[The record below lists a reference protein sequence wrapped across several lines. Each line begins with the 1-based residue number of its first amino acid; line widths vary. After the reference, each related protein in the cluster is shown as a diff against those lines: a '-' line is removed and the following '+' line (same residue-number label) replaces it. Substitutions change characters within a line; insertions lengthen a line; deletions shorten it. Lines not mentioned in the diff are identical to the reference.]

1 MGFLRR
7 LFKTNKNI
15 IDESEFDILDRQI
28 DDKEERKKYV
38 SSSLMQ
44 MKELSSEIDN
54 LRNEYNVVTG
64 YLNDCDEIDRLPA
77 DIGRTIDE
85 TVQNILKIREEK
97 NRYFLEEPLIDDVT
111 FEKTERIA
119 DEMPEAYN
127 KIADAEDFQI
137 KIKNDL
143 KRVENE
149 KQSFM
154 YRRAELNA
162 FINNITGILVIAT
175 TAAIICM
182 VLLLIMMALFEMD
195 VKVGFLLTVTI
206 LIAVYCFIFLKGYDL
221 KKELKRIDKTM
232 IKIIGLQNTVK
243 IRLVNNTNLLDYLY
257 IKYDIY
263 SSDEL
268 KERYDL
274 YLREKERR
282 EKYEKASVD
291 LPAAKRELLMRLKK
305 LPLKDPM
312 LWVHSPEALV
322 DKNERVEMRH
332 ELISRRQKIRSQI
345 DENTAE
351 AEKIKNRLKDMINRY
366 PKYSVE
372 LMNMMDDFD

>member
-15 IDESEFDILDRQI
+15 IDESEFDILGRQI

-119 DEMPEAYN
+119 DEMPEAYD

>member
-119 DEMPEAYN
+119 DEMPEAYD

-372 LMNMMDDFD
+372 LMDMMDDFD

>member
-119 DEMPEAYN
+119 DEMPGAYD

-372 LMNMMDDFD
+372 LMDMMDDFD

>member
-119 DEMPEAYN
+119 DEMPEAYD

-274 YLREKERR
+274 YLKEKERR

-372 LMNMMDDFD
+372 LMDMMDDFD

>member
-119 DEMPEAYN
+119 DEMPEAYD

-182 VLLLIMMALFEMD
+182 VLLFIMMALFEMD

>member
-119 DEMPEAYN
+119 DEMPEAYD

>member
-1 MGFLRR
+1 MGFLKR
-7 LFKTNKNI
+7 LFKINRDI
-15 IDESEFDILDRQI
+15 IDESDFEILDRQI

-54 LRNEYNVVTG
+54 LKNEYNVITG

-85 TVQNILKIREEK
+85 TVKNILKIREEK

-119 DEMPEAYN
+119 DEMPEAYD

-143 KRVENE
+143 KRIASE
-149 KQSFM
+149 KQSFI

-162 FINNITGILVIAT
+162 FIGNITGILVIAT
-175 TAAIICM
+175 VAAVICM
-182 VLLLIMMALFEMD
+182 ILLLLMMTIFEMD
-195 VKVGFLLTVTI
+195 VKIGFLLTVTI

-232 IKIIGLQNTVK
+232 IKIVNLQNTVK

-263 SSDEL
+263 SSEEL
-268 KERYDL
+268 KERYEL
-274 YLREKERR
+274 YLKEKERR

-332 ELISRRQKIRSQI
+332 DLISKRQKIRSQI
-345 DENTAE
+345 DENIAE
-351 AEKIKNRLKDMINRY
+351 AEKIKNKLKDMINRY

-372 LMNMMDDFD
+372 LMDMMDDFD